1 MKKIFLILLVLSLSL
16 MLFSCGECEEHTDSN
31 GDGICDECDEK
42 IEDNGEDDPA
52 EEPSDEKPDEIELP
66 EVKF

>member
-1 MKKIFLILLVLSLSL
+1 MKKILLILLVLSLSI
-16 MLFSCGECEEHTDSN
+16 MLFSCGECENHTDGN

-42 IEDNGEDDPA
+42 IDDNGEENPS
-52 EEPSDEKPDEIELP
+52 EEPSDENPDEIELP